1 MQLVVKDDE
10 LEISKALK
18 FLLEDH
24 GVAII
29 TQGLGPN
36 RDDKT
41 IKSIVYPFSLPL
53 VLNKKS
59 WKDMHKKLCTSN
71 SIEKNLCR
79 KQYFFPQGCTNI
91 INGMGTASSC
101 HLKIKKNIFSL
112 FQDLIENV
120 LLCSTIM

>member
-1 MQLVVKDDE
+1 M
-10 LEISKALK
+10 SP
-18 FLLEDH
+18 LLRN
-24 GVAII
+24 
-29 TQGLGPN
+29 GLGPT

-41 IKSIVYPFSLPL
+41 IKSIVYTFSLTL

-71 SIEKNLCR
+71 RIEKNLSR
-79 KQYFFPQGCTNI
+79 KKYFFPKGCTNI